1 MIKVEVYGYSE
12 VYLEEYISK
21 TFNKNRQEGVF
32 LRKYLI
38 FDWVL
43 NTALILLI
51 DSYALFSF
59 ITQLLQYSFLYIPK
73 LFFVLIKLHVILL
86 KFSLTPSFHNGGR
99 YHIES
104 NGLVFI

>member
-21 TFNKNRQEGVF
+21 TSNKNRQEGVF

-43 NTALILLI
+43 NTVVILLI

-59 ITQLLQYSFLYIPK
+59 ITQLPFLYIPK

-86 KFSLTPSFHNGGR
+86 KFSLTPSFHNEGC

>member
-1 MIKVEVYGYSE
+1 MIKVEVYGSSE

-51 DSYALFSF
+51 LPNFFSIPFCTFLSY
-59 ITQLLQYSFLYIPK
+59 FLY
-73 LFFVLIKLHVILL
+73 LSSYMSFF
-86 KFSLTPSFHNGGR
+86 
-99 YHIES
+99 
-104 NGLVFI
+104 